1 MNKHLLIVIITKKSG
16 KTGTKML
23 VILRSNNYKMAKCY
37 ADELKTVL
45 SNVLLEAENSDES
58 DEILYKV
65 SIQEQDREK
74 AQIIIERV
82 TKELSKEFK
91 IVDRTGESEWDR
103 NTVENSS
110 TGGEGFKHWI
120 GNVFSESGT
129 FTILVSAVCIVLF
142 LAQLL
147 GFGSFLLPLMMHDFS
162 FADPSSWY
170 KLVTP
175 ALLHGGFMHIAF
187 NLAMWIYLGGRIEK
201 NLSLLH
207 LVSLFMLG
215 TVIPNYLQYALY
227 GPNFVGLSGV
237 VFALVGYAWMVS
249 LSQRRIYG
257 ALGLPSGFM
266 GFSIVWIMFG
276 LLFPN
281 FFNMANGAHIG
292 GIAIGLLFGLY
303 ELLFIKTKGRR
314 V

>member
-1 MNKHLLIVIITKKSG
+1 MKI
-16 KTGTKML
+16 
-23 VILRSNNYKMAKCY
+23 
-37 ADELKTVL
+37 
-45 SNVLLEAENSDES
+45 
-58 DEILYKV
+58 
-65 SIQEQDREK
+65 
-74 AQIIIERV
+74 RV
-82 TKELSKEFK
+82 Q
-91 IVDRTGESEWDR
+91 
-103 NTVENSS
+103 
-110 TGGEGFKHWI
+110 GGEGFKHWI

-207 LVSLFMLG
+207 LVLLFMLG